1 MIIYKCDVCG
11 RTTSELQSYVF
22 YKSKVDCCSMCEWK
36 VKDKIKEFKK
46 EVKYENEI
54 FDASLR
60 RKENKLIKE
69 LKKGDIQ

>member
-36 VKDKIKEFKK
+36 VKDKMKELKK
-46 EVKYENEI
+46 EIKYENEI